1 MPSGGARNRSGPG
14 VDPKS
19 GRSDQR
25 GVKLTALPALGFT
38 GEIPEFPLPPAKAY
52 YFAEDEDGRRRKMT
66 DEDATEEQHSREL
79 EVWCEAWRT
88 PQAIAWYR
96 EAWRWPVVAEYCR
109 LKTIVERDP
118 GANATLVGQL
128 HRFRDQIGL
137 TPAGM
142 KENGWAI
149 AADELAAKRQENADT
164 PAPVGAPVRRL
175 RGTK

>member
-1 MPSGGARNRSGPG
+1 MSSGGARNRSGPAL
-14 VDPKS
+14 DPKS

-25 GVKLTALPALGFT
+25 GIKLTALPSSGFT
-38 GEIPEFPLPPAKAY
+38 GEVPEFPLPVAPA
-52 YFAEDEDGRRRKMT
+52 FIMVFEDGKRVKHV
-66 DEDATEEQHSREL
+66 DEDATQEQRSREL

-88 PQAIAWYR
+88 PQAVAWVR
-96 EAWRWPVVAEYCR
+96 ESWRWPVIGEYCR

-118 GANATLVGQL
+118 GANAQLVGQL

-149 AADELAAKRQENADT
+149 AADELAVKRQENAET
-164 PAPVGAPVRRL
+164 APVGVPVRRL